1 MPLSRRQQA
10 VLPFLLRGD
19 SLPTVATNAGVSLRT
34 LKTYL
39 SDPEFG
45 EALNQ
50 LIRSRIE
57 TALHDGAGSLAE
69 LSSESIDAMAA
80 VLKDATVPV
89 TEKAKIAFQI
99 WDRFANVAELLRV
112 VGDAKN

>member
-1 MPLSRRQQA
+1 MLSRRQQA

-19 SLPTVATNAGVSLRT
+19 ALPTVAQNAGVSLRT

-39 SDPEFG
+39 STPEFA

-50 LIRSRIE
+50 LIRTRIE

-80 VLKDATVPV
+80 ALKNPSVPV